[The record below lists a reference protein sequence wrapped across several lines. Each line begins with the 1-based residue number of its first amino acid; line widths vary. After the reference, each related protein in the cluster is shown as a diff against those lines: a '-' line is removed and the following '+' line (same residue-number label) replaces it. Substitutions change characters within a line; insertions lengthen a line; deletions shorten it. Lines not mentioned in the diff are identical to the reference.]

1 MIIDCV
7 QADEASNEIKSLY
20 DNTSALLQSANEE
33 IERAKMET
41 AAQIE
46 EATRIIEL
54 RDGEI
59 SELKDEIEKAND
71 LIKNK
76 HNRKR
81 LIEFKKG

>member
-1 MIIDCV
+1 
-7 QADEASNEIKSLY
+7 
-20 DNTSALLQSANEE
+20 
-33 IERAKMET
+33 MET